1 MLKLYHIPLSANS
14 RRVWITLLEK
24 RLSFEEVVLKLD
36 GDQYQEEFIKLNP
49 FHHIPVLV
57 DDGFRVLES
66 LAILDYL
73 EAKYPTPSLMPTD
86 AKAIATVRMVELATI
101 NELLPPTIRLT
112 SQALDVLE
120 NEPQKLEKAH
130 QQVLSVLNFFES
142 LLGDSPYF
150 GSEFLTLGDIA
161 AGTVVPQLPIMGIS
175 LDDYPKLKAWSERLI
190 ARDSWQK
197 TQPSPEAI
205 AASLPQIKALVK
217 AYLDVDKNQ
226 HK

>member
-24 RLSFEEVVLKLD
+24 GVSFQEVVLKLD
-36 GDQYQEEFIKLNP
+36 GDQYEEEFLKLNP

-57 DDGFRVLES
+57 DDGFRVVES

-73 EAKYPTPSLMPTD
+73 EGKYPTPSLMPTH
-86 AKAIATVRMVELATI
+86 AQAIATVRMVELVTI

-112 SQALDVLE
+112 SQALGVLE
-120 NEPQKLEKAH
+120 NEPQKLENAH

-142 LLGDSPYF
+142 LLGNSPYF

-161 AGTVVPQLPIMGIS
+161 AGTVVPQLPSMGVS
-175 LDDYPKLKAWSERLI
+175 LDDYPKLKTWSERLM

-205 AASLPQIKALVK
+205 AASLPQIKALMK
-217 AYLDVDKNQ
+217 AYLM
-226 HK
+226 

>member
-24 RLSFEEVVLKLD
+24 SLSFEEVILKLD
-36 GDQYQEEFIKLNP
+36 GDQYQEEFLKLNP

-57 DDGFRVLES
+57 DDDFRVVES

-86 AKAIATVRMVELATI
+86 AKAIATVRMVELVTI
-101 NELLPPTIRLT
+101 NELLPPTIQLT
-112 SQALDVLE
+112 SQALGVLE
-120 NEPQKLEKAH
+120 NESQKLEKAH
-130 QQVLSVLNFFES
+130 QKVLSVLTFFES

-161 AGTVVPQLPIMGIS
+161 AGTVVPQLPSMGVS
-175 LDDYPKLKAWSERLI
+175 LDDYPKIQAWSERLM

-205 AASLPQIKALVK
+205 AASLPQIKALMK
-217 AYLDVDKNQ
+217 AYLM
-226 HK
+226 

>member
-24 RLSFEEVVLKLD
+24 GLSFEEIVLKLD
-36 GDQYQEEFIKLNP
+36 GDQYQPEFLNLNP

-57 DDGFRVLES
+57 DDDFRVVES
-66 LAILDYL
+66 LAIMDYL
-73 EAKYPTPSLMPTD
+73 EARYPTPSLMPTD
-86 AKAIATVRMVELATI
+86 AKAIATVRMVELVTI

-112 SQALDVLE
+112 SQALGVLE
-120 NEPQKLEKAH
+120 NAPQQLEKAH
-130 QQVLSVLNFFES
+130 QQVLSVLNFFER
-142 LLGDSPYF
+142 LLGDSAYF
-150 GSEFLTLGDIA
+150 GSELLTLGDIA
-161 AGTVVPQLPIMGIS
+161 AGTVLPQLPSMGVS
-175 LDDYPKLKAWSERLI
+175 LDDYPKLKAWSERLM

-217 AYLDVDKNQ
+217 AYLM
-226 HK
+226 

>member
-24 RLSFEEVVLKLD
+24 GLSFEEVVLKLD
-36 GDQYQEEFIKLNP
+36 GDQYQPAFLNLNP

-57 DDGFRVLES
+57 DDGFRVVES

-86 AKAIATVRMVELATI
+86 TKAIATVRMVELVTI

-112 SQALDVLE
+112 SQAVGVLE

-130 QQVLSVLNFFES
+130 QQVLSVLTFFES

-150 GSEFLTLGDIA
+150 GSELLTLGDIA
-161 AGTVVPQLPIMGIS
+161 AGTVVPQLPSMGVS
-175 LDDYPKLKAWSERLI
+175 LDDYPKLKAWSERLM

-205 AASLPQIKALVK
+205 TASLPQIKALMK
-217 AYLDVDKNQ
+217 AYLM
-226 HK
+226 

>member
-1 MLKLYHIPLSANS
+1 MLTLYHIPLSANS
-14 RRVWITLLEK
+14 RRIWITLLEK
-24 RLSFEEVVLKLD
+24 GLSFEEIVLKLD
-36 GDQYQEEFIKLNP
+36 GDQYEEEFLKLNP

-57 DDGFRVLES
+57 DGDFRVVES

-73 EAKYPTPSLMPTD
+73 EAKYPTPSLMPIQ
-86 AKAIATVRMVELATI
+86 AQAIAIVRMVELVTI

-112 SQALDVLE
+112 SQALGVLE
-120 NEPQKLEKAH
+120 NAPQKLEKAH

-150 GSEFLTLGDIA
+150 GRELLTLGDIA
-161 AGTVVPQLPIMGIS
+161 AGTVVPQLPSIGVS
-175 LDDYPKLKAWSERLI
+175 LDDYPKLKAWCERLM

-205 AASLPQIKALVK
+205 AASLPQIKALMK
-217 AYLDVDKNQ
+217 AYLM
-226 HK
+226 

>member
-1 MLKLYHIPLSANS
+1 MLNLYHLPLSANS

-24 RLSFEEVVLKLD
+24 GLSFEEVVLQLD
-36 GDQYQEEFIKLNP
+36 GDQYQPEFLNLNP

-57 DDGFRVLES
+57 DDGFRVIES

-73 EAKYPTPSLMPTD
+73 EAKYPIPSLMPTD
-86 AKAIATVRMVELATI
+86 PKAIAKVRMVELVTI

-112 SQALDVLE
+112 SQALSVVE

-130 QQVLSVLNFFES
+130 QQVLSVLTFFES
-142 LLGDSPYF
+142 LLGDSAYF
-150 GSEFLTLGDIA
+150 GSDLLTLGDIA
-161 AGTVVPQLPIMGIS
+161 AGTVVPQLPIMGVS
-175 LDDYPKLKAWSERLI
+175 LDDYPKIKAWSDRLV

-205 AASLPQIKALVK
+205 STSLPPIKALMK
-217 AYLDVDKNQ
+217 AYLM
-226 HK
+226 

>member
-1 MLKLYHIPLSANS
+1 MLKLYHIPPSANS

-24 RLSFEEVVLKLD
+24 GLSFEEVVLKLD
-36 GDQYQEEFIKLNP
+36 GDQYQPEFLNLNP

-57 DDGFRVLES
+57 DDGFRVVES

-73 EAKYPTPSLMPTD
+73 EAKYPTSSLMPTD
-86 AKAIATVRMVELATI
+86 AQAIAIVRMVELVTI

-112 SQALDVLE
+112 SQALGVLE
-120 NEPQKLEKAH
+120 NEPQKLDKAH
-130 QQVLSVLNFFES
+130 QQVLSVLTFFES

-161 AGTVVPQLPIMGIS
+161 AGTVVPQLPSMSVS
-175 LDDYPKLKAWSERLI
+175 LDDYPKLKAWSERLME
-190 ARDSWQK
+190 RDSWQK

-205 AASLPQIKALVK
+205 AASLPQIKALVR
-217 AYLDVDKNQ
+217 AYLM
-226 HK
+226 

>member
-24 RLSFEEVVLKLD
+24 SLSFEEVILKLD
-36 GDQYQEEFIKLNP
+36 GDQYQEEFLKLNP

-57 DDGFRVLES
+57 DDDFRVVES

-86 AKAIATVRMVELATI
+86 AKAIATVRMVELVTI

-112 SQALDVLE
+112 SQALGVLE
-120 NEPQKLEKAH
+120 NEAEKLEKAH
-130 QQVLSVLNFFES
+130 QKVLSVLTFFES

-161 AGTVVPQLPIMGIS
+161 AGTVVPQLPSMGVS
-175 LDDYPKLKAWSERLI
+175 LDDYPKIQAWSERLM

-205 AASLPQIKALVK
+205 AASLPQIKALMK
-217 AYLDVDKNQ
+217 AYLM
-226 HK
+226 

>member
-1 MLKLYHIPLSANS
+1 MLKLYHIPPSANS

-24 RLSFEEVVLKLD
+24 GLPFEEVVLKLD
-36 GDQYQEEFIKLNP
+36 GDQYQAEFLKLNP

-57 DDGFRVLES
+57 DDGFRVVES

-86 AKAIATVRMVELATI
+86 AQAIATVRMVELVMI

-112 SQALDVLE
+112 SQALGVLE
-120 NEPQKLEKAH
+120 NDPQKLEKAH
-130 QQVLSVLNFFES
+130 QKVLSVLTFFES
-142 LLGDSPYF
+142 LLSNSPYF

-161 AGTVVPQLPIMGIS
+161 AGTVVPQFPSMGVS
-175 LDDYPKLKAWSERLI
+175 LDDYPKLQAWCERLM

-217 AYLDVDKNQ
+217 AYLM
-226 HK
+226 

>member
-1 MLKLYHIPLSANS
+1 MLNLYHIPLSANS

-161 AGTVVPQLPIMGIS
+161 AGTVVPQLPSMGVS
-175 LDDYPKLKAWSERLI
+175 LDDYPKLKAWSERLM

-205 AASLPQIKALVK
+205 TASLPQIKALMK
-217 AYLDVDKNQ
+217 AYLM
-226 HK
+226 

>member
-1 MLKLYHIPLSANS
+1 MLKLYHIPPSANS

-24 RLSFEEVVLKLD
+24 GLPFEEVVLKLD
-36 GDQYQEEFIKLNP
+36 GDQYQAEFLKLNP

-57 DDGFRVLES
+57 NDGFRVVES

-86 AKAIATVRMVELATI
+86 AQAIATVRMVELVMI

-112 SQALDVLE
+112 SQALGVLE
-120 NEPQKLEKAH
+120 NDPQKLEKAH
-130 QQVLSVLNFFES
+130 QKVLSVLTFFES
-142 LLGDSPYF
+142 LLSNSPYF

-161 AGTVVPQLPIMGIS
+161 AGTVVPQFPSLGVS
-175 LDDYPKLKAWSERLI
+175 LDDYPKLQAWCERLM

-217 AYLDVDKNQ
+217 AYLM
-226 HK
+226 

>member
-1 MLKLYHIPLSANS
+1 MLKLYHISLSANS

-86 AKAIATVRMVELATI
+86 AKAIATVRMVELVTI

-112 SQALDVLE
+112 SQALGVLE

-130 QQVLSVLNFFES
+130 QQVLSVLNLFES

-161 AGTVVPQLPIMGIS
+161 AGTVVPQLPSMGVS
-175 LDDYPKLKAWSERLI
+175 LDDYPKLKAWSERLM

-205 AASLPQIKALVK
+205 TASLPQIKALMK
-217 AYLDVDKNQ
+217 AYLM
-226 HK
+226 

>member
-1 MLKLYHIPLSANS
+1 MLKLYHIPPSANS

-24 RLSFEEVVLKLD
+24 GLPFEEVVLKLD
-36 GDQYQEEFIKLNP
+36 GDQYQAEFLKLNP

-57 DDGFRVLES
+57 NDGFRVVES

-86 AKAIATVRMVELATI
+86 AQAIATVRMVELVMI

-112 SQALDVLE
+112 SQALGVLE
-120 NEPQKLEKAH
+120 NDPQKLEKAH
-130 QQVLSVLNFFES
+130 QKVLSVLTFFES
-142 LLGDSPYF
+142 LLSNSPYF

-161 AGTVVPQLPIMGIS
+161 AGTVVPQFPSMGVS
-175 LDDYPKLKAWSERLI
+175 LDDYPKLQAWCERLM

-217 AYLDVDKNQ
+217 AYLM
-226 HK
+226 

>member
-24 RLSFEEVVLKLD
+24 GLYFEELVLKLD
-36 GDQYQEEFIKLNP
+36 GDQYEEEFLKLNP

-57 DDGFRVLES
+57 DDGFRVVES
-66 LAILDYL
+66 LAIMDYL

-86 AKAIATVRMVELATI
+86 AKAIAIVRMVELVTI

-112 SQALDVLE
+112 SQALGVLE

-130 QQVLSVLNFFES
+130 QQVLSVLTFFES

-150 GSEFLTLGDIA
+150 ASEFLTVGDIA
-161 AGTVVPQLPIMGIS
+161 AGTVVPQLPSMGVS
-175 LDDYPKLKAWSERLI
+175 LDDYPKLKAWSDRLM

-205 AASLPQIKALVK
+205 AASLPQIKALMK
-217 AYLDVDKNQ
+217 AYLI
-226 HK
+226 

>member
-1 MLKLYHIPLSANS
+1 MLTLYHIPLSANS

-24 RLSFEEVVLKLD
+24 GLSFEEVVLKLD
-36 GDQYQEEFIKLNP
+36 GDQYEEEFLKLNP

-57 DDGFRVLES
+57 DDEFRVVES

-73 EAKYPTPSLMPTD
+73 EAKYPTPSLMPTQ
-86 AKAIATVRMVELATI
+86 AQAIAIVRMVELVTI

-112 SQALDVLE
+112 SQALGILE

-130 QQVLSVLNFFES
+130 QQVFSVLNFFES
-142 LLGDSPYF
+142 LLGDSAYF

-161 AGTVVPQLPIMGIS
+161 AGTVVPQLPSMGVS
-175 LDDYPKLKAWSERLI
+175 LDDYPKLKAWCDRLM

-205 AASLPQIKALVK
+205 AASLPQIKALMKV
-217 AYLDVDKNQ
+217 YLM
-226 HK
+226 

>member
-1 MLKLYHIPLSANS
+1 MLKLYHLPLSANS

-24 RLSFEEVVLKLD
+24 GLSFEEVVLQLD
-36 GDQYQEEFIKLNP
+36 GDQYQPEFLNLNP

-57 DDGFRVLES
+57 DDGFRVIES

-73 EAKYPTPSLMPTD
+73 EAKYPIPSLMPTD
-86 AKAIATVRMVELATI
+86 PKAIAKVRMVELITI

-112 SQALDVLE
+112 SQALGVGE

-130 QQVLSVLNFFES
+130 QQVLSVLTFFES
-142 LLGDSPYF
+142 LLSDSAYF
-150 GSEFLTLGDIA
+150 GSDLLTLGDIA
-161 AGTVVPQLPIMGIS
+161 AGTVVPQLPIMGVS
-175 LDDYPKLKAWSERLI
+175 LDDYPKIKAWSDRLV

-205 AASLPQIKALVK
+205 ATSLPQIKALMK
-217 AYLDVDKNQ
+217 AYLM
-226 HK
+226 